1 MFLCIKIGCDK
12 YFKTAQ
18 ISNKSF
24 LSSYVVWKIVA
35 LKNFTSNQKQK
46 SKSSLKVFFF
56 LCFTCGLEENFEK
69 KWANLE
75 LRLAA
80 KPYAC
85 LFSVYNIIS
94 LHAMNNLLNPL
105 STNLM

>member
-1 MFLCIKIGCDK
+1 MFLRIKLGCDK

-24 LSSYVVWKIVA
+24 LSSYVVRKIVA

-46 SKSSLKVFFF
+46 SKWSLKVFF
-56 LCFTCGLEENFEK
+56 LCFKGGSEENFEK
-69 KWANLE
+69 KWVNLE
-75 LRLAA
+75 LWLAA

-94 LHAMNNLLNPL
+94 LHVINNLLNPL
-105 STNLM
+105 STNP